1 MDLSDL
7 RPLSRWKHIEVLYE
21 RLSSGGLSVRQRNQL
36 RAELERT
43 LQNADTCRGERPST
57 SIEPGHA
64 VPSTP

>member
-7 RPLSRWKHIEVLYE
+7 RPLTRWKHIEVLYE

-43 LQNADTCRGERPST
+43 LQSADVCRGERPST
-57 SIEPGHA
+57 SIQPGPSA
-64 VPSTP
+64 LSTP